1 MSSLIKEFG
10 VVGLPIVEANSEFL
24 APSSYGT
31 MIKVASWVS
40 EWRDKTLIT
49 SHEIHNRCRLAVK
62 GTEVRIWPKPHPE
75 DPNRLQGQSIPD
87 SLRIR
92 FEG

>member
-1 MSSLIKEFG
+1 
-10 VVGLPIVEANSEFL
+10 
-24 APSSYGT
+24 
-31 MIKVASWVS
+31 MIEVTSWVS

-49 SHEIHNRCRLAVK
+49 SHEIHKKGGLAVK
-62 GTEVRIWPKPHPE
+62 GTEVRIWAKPYPE

-87 SLRIR
+87 SLKFR

>member
-49 SHEIHNRCRLAVK
+49 SHEIHKKGGLAVK
-62 GTEVRIWPKPHPE
+62 GTEVRIWAKPHPE
-75 DPNRLQGQSIPD
+75 DPDRLQGQSIPD
-87 SLRIR
+87 SLRSC